1 MTIYNHY
8 QFKHIDEDTTYM
20 VSFNADMGDQVID
33 TFVTFMSG
41 CGFSDDFIYSHMSEV
56 SELYFEVQEKKQKL
70 VKTDLEE

>member
-8 QFKHIDEDTTYM
+8 QFKHTDEDTTYM

-33 TFVTFMSG
+33 TFVTFMSC
-41 CGFSDDFIYSHMSEV
+41 CGFSDDFIYSHMFEV
-56 SELYFEVQEKKQKL
+56 SELYFEAQEKKQKL